1 MSGYKVKNITN
12 FPEGSYVADL
22 NGNRKTTFSI
32 GEKFK
37 VMVPKKVINENI
49 KGKIEIEGK
58 CQNYPVYYGES
69 RDKNTQNYAVTVD
82 SYSDIVETTNLDI
95 NAYKSNIKL
104 SKIDKDTKEKI
115 SGVKFNFKY
124 EDGTNIGD
132 YTTDKNGEIYVKN
145 LKQGTVIIKE
155 LETKNE
161 YILDTK
167 ENKINLEY
175 NNTKEVT
182 LENEHKKGDLKII
195 KVDKDDNSI
204 MLEAVEF
211 DLIDSKGN
219 VVRHLV
225 TGVDGVA
232 EEKSINTGDY
242 TLRETLTKKEYKM
255 ALDQDVTINWNE
267 TYEIKVEN
275 EKKKGQIKIIKV
287 DKDHNEIK
295 LEGVEFQIIDKN
307 NTIIETVKT
316 DKNGEATTSNLPVGD
331 YK

>member
-182 LENEHKKGDLKII
+182 LENEHKKVI
-195 KVDKDDNSI
+195 
-204 MLEAVEF
+204 
-211 DLIDSKGN
+211 
-219 VVRHLV
+219 
-225 TGVDGVA
+225 
-232 EEKSINTGDY
+232 
-242 TLRETLTKKEYKM
+242 
-255 ALDQDVTINWNE
+255 
-267 TYEIKVEN
+267 
-275 EKKKGQIKIIKV
+275 
-287 DKDHNEIK
+287 
-295 LEGVEFQIIDKN
+295 
-307 NTIIETVKT
+307 
-316 DKNGEATTSNLPVGD
+316 
-331 YK
+331 